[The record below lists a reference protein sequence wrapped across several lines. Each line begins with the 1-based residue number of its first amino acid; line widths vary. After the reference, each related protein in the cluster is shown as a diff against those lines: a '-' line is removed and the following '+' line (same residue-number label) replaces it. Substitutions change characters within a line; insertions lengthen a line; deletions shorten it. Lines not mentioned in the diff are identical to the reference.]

1 MAHCLLSVM
10 FYNIHHMKHSL
21 PFVNL
26 LISLVQ
32 ALLETFGTQLVLILG
47 HFNAEMLR
55 IISL

>member
-1 MAHCLLSVM
+1 M
-10 FYNIHHMKHSL
+10 FYNIHHMKHML

-47 HFNAEMLR
+47 HFNA
-55 IISL
+55 